1 MAINKIQHHLFA
13 KRTDNNVIHLKEGQ
27 IVKGKIIKLYS
38 DHRAEIRIGTT
49 TLIAQ
54 LETSLS
60 VGNSYYFQ
68 VQEKHDQIYL
78 QVVQGDRYNGS
89 PTIHSLMKQL
99 QIKETSMSTMLIDK
113 LITNGVPF
121 NRTQIVQALQ
131 LLQSSSQTQRE
142 AAMDVLQRMIET
154 KLPITHS
161 VFQAISSLEKNDFTT
176 TMTSLYTAL
185 QLSATPLNESEQTLL
200 QLLRSF
206 IQRPDSGNV
215 EYTQMLLDKIKNN
228 ESVFNMFRLLGLFD
242 ATLDHDEVIIRLQ
255 QYIETKSIQHYPLQ
269 QVTSEA
275 QLQQITSQAK
285 IDMKQLLLSES
296 KLISAV
302 LKAISIYHP
311 IQTASLNQNEFHSF
325 IQLIQKEVM
334 PLLPLQTQQSFLNI
348 LNPLTVNNQASIL
361 PSIQAFTNPEVYS
374 TLSTVTTN
382 FSAAP
387 IHELPTLAIQ
397 QQLVAH
403 ITNYMQTIGLTMEH
417 EIIQAIQSGQE
428 DFQGLQT
435 KTMKSILL
443 QMLQQGG
450 FHQEQVQQL
459 LHFINGTQ
467 LQSLTE
473 TNQMYQAQLL
483 IPGNKFELNQDIWLQ
498 FESKKT
504 PDKTIDTDYCRIIF
518 VLDLKRLQE
527 TIVDMQIQKRIITV
541 SIFNDLVTGV
551 ENMDRLYS
559 DMKKNLENLDY
570 QLSTIQWKPLSD
582 NNEVTP
588 SSTIHKKDNHQQ
600 EGFDFRI

>member
-13 KRTDNNVIHLKEGQ
+13 KRTENKVIHLKEGQ
-27 IVKGKIIKLYS
+27 LVKGKIIKLYS
-38 DHRAEIRIGTT
+38 DHRAEIKIGTT

-99 QIKETSMSTMLIDK
+99 QIKETSMSTMLLEK

-131 LLQSSSQTQRE
+131 LLQSSSQKE
-142 AAMDVLQRMIET
+142 AAMDVLQSMIET

-176 TMTSLYTAL
+176 TMTALYTAL
-185 QLSATPLNESEQTLL
+185 QQSATPLNESEQTLL

-228 ESVFNMFRLLGLFD
+228 EFVFNMFRLLGLFD
-242 ATLDHDEVIIRLQ
+242 AMLDHDEVIIRLQ
-255 QYIETKSIQHYPLQ
+255 QYNETKSIQHYPLQ

-275 QLQQITSQAK
+275 QLQQITSQAQ

-325 IQLIQKEVM
+325 IELIQKEVM
-334 PLLPLQTQQSFLNI
+334 PHLPLQTQHSLLNI

-361 PSIQAFTNPEVYS
+361 PYIQAFTNPEVYS

-387 IHELPTLAIQ
+387 INELPNLAIQ

-417 EIIQAIQSGQE
+417 EIIQALQSAQE

-473 TNQMYQAQLL
+473 TNQIYQAQLL

-504 PDKTIDTDYCRIIF
+504 PDKKIDTDYCRIIF

-551 ENMDRLYS
+551 ENMGRLYY
-559 DMKKNLENLDY
+559 DMKENLEKLEY
-570 QLSTIQWKPLSD
+570 QLSTIQWKPLSE
-582 NNEVTP
+582 NNEVIP